1 MDKCTV
7 LAHPLPTP
15 CPHSALS
22 RPHPHRFCN
31 NDSWKRQRHRLRPVP
46 ALLRHPRK
54 SVYGILRPIPAVIP
68 RGNAKNN
75 NWCKV
80 HASTERGHRS
90 RDLSSRGH
98 RPRQRGGV
106 SLQSCR
112 VTNQCQ
118 SYTLSICGPRQL
130 GPTPVPV
137 PVPVQDY
144 HPDCQ
149 FSVNSCGIYTY
160 YSRIIPPHAEPAQSS
175 TQARA
180 QGTATRRIAVI
191 RRACFE
197 EGSRT
202 EPVGLPGCLAAGARS
217 ASGPGSTLPPG
228 SPIRQGV
235 EHAAQGSEVCH
246 RSTGTHAVRGR
257 EPGRVDRHPGLV
269 TG

>member
-1 MDKCTV
+1 MTGQNRK
-7 LAHPLPTP
+7 TP
-15 CPHSALS
+15 SYHYSRSALHCS
-22 RPHPHRFCN
+22 PARRPAPSTGPRAPGRRVRAAAPGRRPGRRRASAGPAPAGAWPRPCFPIRNATRPSHHAR
-31 NDSWKRQRHRLRPVP
+31 RLIPFIPV
-46 ALLRHPRK
+46 
-54 SVYGILRPIPAVIP
+54 SV
-68 RGNAKNN
+68 
-75 NWCKV
+75 
-80 HASTERGHRS
+80 
-90 RDLSSRGH
+90 
-98 RPRQRGGV
+98 
-106 SLQSCR
+106 
-112 VTNQCQ
+112 
-118 SYTLSICGPRQL
+118 SICGPRQL
-130 GPTPVPV
+130 GPTPVLV
-137 PVPVQDY
+137 RDY
-144 HPDCQ
+144 HPSCQ
-149 FSVNSCGIYTY
+149 FSVNSCGIHTY

-235 EHAAQGSEVCH
+235 EHPAQGSEVCH